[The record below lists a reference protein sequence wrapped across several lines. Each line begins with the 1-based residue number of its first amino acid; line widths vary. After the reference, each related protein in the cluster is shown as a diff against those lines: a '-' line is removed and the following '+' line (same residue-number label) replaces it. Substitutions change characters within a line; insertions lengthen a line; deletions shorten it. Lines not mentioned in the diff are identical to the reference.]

1 MHTSTPVKD
10 AVHTHSSPRAVPQAK
25 PLIRA
30 FDLINL
36 GIDFEAY
43 RGEVWSNSW
52 DMEEDLYFLRRQQM
66 AFLQNAMGIIIP
78 EQPQEEF
85 YTTGTSQL
93 VERLFSFL
101 DEEQAREY
109 SQIKASRT
117 RTIAQYS
124 VDSNSLFV
132 NRIPSKDSRKNSHCQ
147 NKLLCLPRSFRE
159 LDDSIA
165 MHKST
170 LKIMRW
176 AAEKIFKR
184 RPECQKLM
192 VTFHIVNTY
201 CYPEKPFVIPEKIHQ
216 DGSDYV
222 ITGIPLILNNVV
234 IPINTVYDTEG
245 RMVVEARLTE
255 AQGMLVDDKNFWHGI
270 TPLTASEADKTGQR
284 LTIAFDF
291 DCA

>member
-1 MHTSTPVKD
+1 MHTSTPIKE
-10 AVHTHSSPRAVPQAK
+10 AVHSSLQQSTREK

-30 FDLINL
+30 FDLVNL
-36 GIDFEAY
+36 GIDFESY

-66 AFLQNAMGIIIP
+66 AFLQSAMGIIIP
-78 EQPQEEF
+78 DQPQEEY
-85 YTTGTSQL
+85 YTTGKSQL
-93 VERLFSFL
+93 VERLCSFL
-101 DEEQAREY
+101 DEEQAAEY

-117 RTIAQYS
+117 RTIAQY
-124 VDSNSLFV
+124 VIDSNSLFV
-132 NRIPSKDSRKNSHCQ
+132 NRISSRDSRKNSHCQ
-147 NKLLCLPRSFRE
+147 NHLLCLPRSFRE

-201 CYPEKPFVIPEKIHQ
+201 CYPDKPFVIPEKIHQ

-222 ITGIPLILNNVV
+222 ITGIPLILSNVV

-245 RMVVEARLTE
+245 RMMVEARLTE
-255 AQGMLVDDKNFWHGI
+255 AQGLLVDDKALWHGI

-291 DCA
+291 DCL